1 MTDVIIHTSGDYT
14 RRVDGEPVTV
24 TAHAYHLVR
33 ADTDTD
39 IAVTI
44 TVLPGRWLI
53 GDARQDASRPA
64 VDALAALVG
73 HVAVLH
79 GPLRLPETNDSAAL
93 RALTLRDAFSDIV
106 EYGSAAAFN
115 YDTMRHRHRRR

>member
-24 TAHAYHLVR
+24 TAHTYHLVR
-33 ADTDTD
+33 ATTDTD

-44 TVLPGRWLI
+44 TLLPGRWLI
-53 GDARQDASRPA
+53 GDAQQVASRPA
-64 VDALAALVG
+64 ADALAALVT
-73 HVAVLH
+73 HVAALH
-79 GPLRLPETNDSAAL
+79 GSLRIPETNNNAAL
-93 RALTLRDAFSDIV
+93 RALTLRNAFSGIV

-115 YDTMRHRHRRR
+115 YDTMRHRIH

>member
-1 MTDVIIHTSGDYT
+1 MSDTIIRTSGDYT
-14 RRVDGEPVTV
+14 RRIDGEPVTV

-33 ADTDTD
+33 TTTDTD

-44 TVLPGRWLI
+44 TLLPGRWLV

-64 VDALAALVG
+64 VDALAALVA
-73 HVAVLH
+73 HVAALH
-79 GPLRLPETNDSAAL
+79 GSLRIPETDNNAVL
-93 RALTLRDAFSDIV
+93 RALTLRDAFSGTV

-115 YDTMRHRHRRR
+115 CDTMRHRIR